1 MQIYPFLQ
9 TDMVVSEF
17 LAFSLRNKR
26 VSLCLFK
33 PMLSFCWHQ
42 TQQWAQTP
50 HTEHGHLYDFLY
62 FHGEKISIV
71 LFQWPSLRA
80 GSHELCVCMFFFP
93 DKKKKENYH
102 CYTIV
107 GILSEGGFSLSH
119 RNSKADIVIF
129 GRHRGCWLSFAVTMT
144 RWSMLLSLALKSRSF
159 LTWICWSCSM
169 KNVQG
174 KDQALLYK
182 TYNQELHIIWLIRAS
197 S

>member
-1 MQIYPFLQ
+1 MQIYPFLK

-17 LAFSLRNKR
+17 LSFSLHIKC
-26 VSLCLFK
+26 VLLCLFK
-33 PMLSFCWHQ
+33 PMLSLCRHQ
-42 TQQWAQTP
+42 TEQSAQTP
-50 HTEHGHLYDFLY
+50 HTEHSHLYDFLD

-80 GSHELCVCMFFFP
+80 GSHELCICMFFFP
-93 DKKKKENYH
+93 DKKKKGNYH

-129 GRHRGCWLSFAVTMT
+129 GPHRGCWLSFTVTIT
-144 RWSMLLSLALKSRSF
+144 RRSMLRSLALKSRSF
-159 LTWICWSCSM
+159 LTWNCWSCWI
-169 KNVQG
+169 KNVQV

-182 TYNQELHIIWLIRAS
+182 TYNQELHIIWW
-197 S
+197 

>member
-17 LAFSLRNKR
+17 LAFSLHNKC
-26 VSLCLFK
+26 VLMCLFK
-33 PMLSFCWHQ
+33 PMLSLCWHQ
-42 TQQWAQTP
+42 TQQSAQTP
-50 HTEHGHLYDFLY
+50 HTEHSHLYDFLY

-80 GSHELCVCMFFFP
+80 SSHELCVYMGFFSWQ
-93 DKKKKENYH
+93 KKKENYH

-129 GRHRGCWLSFAVTMT
+129 GPRRVCWLSFAVTMT
-144 RWSMLLSLALKSRSF
+144 RRSMLCSLALKSRSF
-159 LTWICWSCSM
+159 LICNCWSC
-169 KNVQG
+169 
-174 KDQALLYK
+174 
-182 TYNQELHIIWLIRAS
+182 
-197 S
+197 